1 MTSLVTA
8 AQSTMLD
15 YATAA
20 WVDLAPALVVGLE
33 DELRALRPGTTLG
46 GQPIL
51 ATPGL
56 LVPSAPP
63 SASQRSSPSPRIT
76 LPPSATGASE
86 SFASVAAPSPSL
98 SGGASGRASSR
109 RPGKRRREKFDGVE
123 LKSRPATPAVQD
135 PTDDDESGAEGVRI
149 RAFLAAG
156 PLHKTEKPADYGMVS
171 KLPCSFLTLSL
182 IGFLVR
188 VLSRAEE
195 ALRAAQARQAAL
207 WPLSCLLGRRA
218 GRTLCSRGSAG

>member
-20 WVDLAPALVVGLE
+20 WVDLAPALVVGLK

-56 LVPSAPP
+56 LAPSAPP
-63 SASQRSSPSPRIT
+63 SASQRSSPSPRVT

-98 SGGASGRASSR
+98 SGGASGHASSR

-123 LKSRPATPAVQD
+123 LKSRPPTPAVQD
-135 PTDDDESGAEGVRI
+135 PTDDDKSGAEGVCI

-171 KLPCSFLTLSL
+171 
-182 IGFLVR
+182 
-188 VLSRAEE
+188 
-195 ALRAAQARQAAL
+195 
-207 WPLSCLLGRRA
+207 
-218 GRTLCSRGSAG
+218 